1 MFGNGVIP
9 DVDWILFDV
18 LIVVSKLV
26 SASIPLLLF
35 FELLVL
41 MYEGKASPRLVLLLL
56 LTPFSM
62 NWNGNV
68 SLFSLRSKTPKKA

>member
-9 DVDWILFDV
+9 DVDWILSDV

-35 FELLVL
+35 FELLAL
-41 MYEGKASPRLVLLLL
+41 MYEL
-56 LTPFSM
+56 
-62 NWNGNV
+62 
-68 SLFSLRSKTPKKA
+68 SLIHI